1 MTLRTARRSS
11 LVEQVIEQLKGEI
24 VAGTWPVGG
33 RIPPEPVLSE
43 SLGVGRNTVR
53 EAVRALTHAGILE
66 SLQGDGT
73 YVRAT
78 SEMSGAMRRRLE
90 RAELVETLEIRR
102 GLEVEAARLAAA
114 RRTPA
119 DLATIQAAL
128 ARRDE
133 AWSAR
138 EHPEFV
144 EADLT
149 FHTAVVEATHNGMLI
164 ELYRDFSAALR
175 ASIGAAGAVVE
186 HADIPHGPI
195 AAAIAAGD
203 SEAAA
208 SAARRCLDQIMDEA
222 DDHNTDDEVE
232 RSVPDVP

>member
-11 LVEQVIEQLKGEI
+11 LVEQVIDQLKGEI
-24 VAGTWPVGG
+24 VAGTWPVGD

-78 SEMSGAMRRRLE
+78 SEMSGAMRRRME

-114 RRTPA
+114 RRTPS
-119 DLATIQAAL
+119 DLAAIADAL
-128 ARRDE
+128 ARRDA
-133 AWSAR
+133 AWAAR
-138 EHPEFV
+138 EHSEFV
-144 EADLT
+144 EADLL

-195 AAAIAAGD
+195 ADAIAAGD
-203 SEAAA
+203 GQAAA

-232 RSVPDVP
+232 RSVPDAP